1 MSTAY
6 HMVHYRRFEA
16 DAKLLKGKTLVPLVR
31 LFGAF
36 QPLIVA
42 LSIMVAAVFVRLNR
56 GMPTLEWK
64 SLDPVKRK
72 ELTSSILLVTTE
84 YGWIISINAI
94 ALAGLVTL
102 SVIGK
107 DAAGLWPEWIQ
118 RAVSSSVGGLVALC
132 AARMSYVV
140 WRDIDIVRLQKHLI
154 DETASR
160 EANDRERLVADEKVA
175 SIRSANVR
183 SVEVKPPKAWGE

>member
-1 MSTAY
+1 MARALTI
-6 HMVHYRRFEA
+6 VV
-16 DAKLLKGKTLVPLVR
+16 TLVVAGLFAWAVPLVR

-64 SLDPVKRK
+64 SLDPDKRK
-72 ELTSSILLVTTE
+72 DLTASIVNVTTE
-84 YGWIISINAI
+84 YGWIIGINAV

-107 DAAGLWPEWIQ
+107 DDAVLWPVWTQ
-118 RAVSSSVGGLVALC
+118 RAVSGGVGGMVALC
-132 AARMSYVV
+132 AARMAYVV
-140 WRDIDIVRLQKHLI
+140 WRDIDIVRLQKRLI
-154 DETASR
+154 DGAAVR
-160 EANDRERLVADEKVA
+160 ESDERERALADEKVA
-175 SIRSANVR
+175 RIRGANVR
-183 SVEVKPPKAWGE
+183 PVEVKAPKAWGE